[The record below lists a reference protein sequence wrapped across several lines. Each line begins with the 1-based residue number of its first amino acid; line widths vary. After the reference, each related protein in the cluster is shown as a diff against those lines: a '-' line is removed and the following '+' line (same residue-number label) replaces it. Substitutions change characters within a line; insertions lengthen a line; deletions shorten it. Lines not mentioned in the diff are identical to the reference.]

1 VAWLPTRFGAATCA
15 LNHLVAGLMS
25 LLAVTAL
32 HVAIHFVTTGLT
44 QFGSGTHTVGA
55 NGLDNG

>member
-1 VAWLPTRFGAATCA
+1 
-15 LNHLVAGLMS
+15 MS

-55 NGLDNG
+55 NGLDNA